1 MSQKP
6 DEVTAKVGGDF
17 EPHPEG
23 QFAATCVDVVDLG
36 EKVEEYQG
44 QKKVM
49 PKVALVFASGERQKD
64 EAKSLALLTTEM
76 TNSASDKGNL
86 RPFLE
91 QWRGKSYTPEQI
103 ADGLPLHKLH
113 GQSAL
118 ITVEHVITKKGNRFA
133 KIRAISPLPKV
144 MPVAEG
150 LAEGYTR
157 PKFLTDKKAA
167 YAADL
172 AKFRA
177 TSPEKSGEF
186 PEIPPHEDED
196 EDPLPF

>member
-1 MSQKP
+1 MTHKP

-23 QFAATCVDVVDLG
+23 QFPAVCVDVVDLG
-36 EKVEEYQG
+36 QKVEEYQG

-64 EAKSLALLTTEM
+64 EGKSLALLTTEM

-91 QWRGKSYTPEQI
+91 SWRGKSYTPEQV

-113 GQSAL
+113 AQSAL
-118 ITVEHVITKKGNRFA
+118 VTVEHVITKKGNRFA

-144 MPVAEG
+144 MPVPEG
-150 LAEGYTR
+150 LAEEYTR
-157 PKFLTDKKAA
+157 PKFLTDKKAQ
-167 YAADL
+167 YAKELAEHKAKTPKAD
-172 AKFRA
+172 
-177 TSPEKSGEF
+177 EF
-186 PEIPPHEDED
+186 PEIPPQDDED
-196 EDPLPF
+196 DDLPF